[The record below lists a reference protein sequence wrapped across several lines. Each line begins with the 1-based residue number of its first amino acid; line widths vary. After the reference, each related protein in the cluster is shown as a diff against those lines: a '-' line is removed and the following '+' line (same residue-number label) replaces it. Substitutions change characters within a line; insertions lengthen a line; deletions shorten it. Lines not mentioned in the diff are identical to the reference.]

1 MRSLVLKRIT
11 NAKINLILV
20 ITILFFVGAL
30 NASKMKF
37 SFDER
42 IQTNAMANFTQIYE
56 YKNLHIKN
64 GERLGNFELGSTIVI
79 LSEKDAIEYN
89 LFENKEL
96 KFAEAIGS
104 IREI

>member
-1 MRSLVLKRIT
+1 MRCLALKRIT
-11 NAKINLILV
+11 NVKINLILA

-30 NASKMKF
+30 NVGKMKF
-37 SFDER
+37 CFDER

-56 YKNLHIKN
+56 HKNLHIKK

-79 LSEKDAIEYN
+79 LSEKDATKYN

-96 KFAEAIGS
+96 KFTDAIRL
-104 IREI
+104 IK

>member
-1 MRSLVLKRIT
+1 MT
-11 NAKINLILV
+11 
-20 ITILFFVGAL
+20 LFLVGAL
-30 NASKMKF
+30 NVGKMKF

-56 YKNLHIKN
+56 YEILHIKK

-79 LSEKDAIEYN
+79 LSEKDATKFN

-96 KFAEAIGS
+96 KFAEAIRL
-104 IREI
+104 IK